1 MSDSESDY
9 SDSDD
14 GGGRKGPRMKE
25 REWDD
30 ARMRRALR
38 MLHAH
43 EQLYGTRLGPE
54 KAAEKVE
61 WPGMESSVRVSSSQR
76 TALASERARTA
87 SLRPALAPHTPQA
100 SERAPPH
107 SVRARPTHAAAPQIY
122 RASKELYAIEGNGA
136 REAFIAAWT
145 KPKKGIERYGA
156 D

>member
-30 ARMRRALR
+30 ALMRRALR

-43 EQLYGTRLGPE
+43 KQLYGTRLGPE

-61 WPGMESSVRVSSSQR
+61 WPGMESS
-76 TALASERARTA
+76 
-87 SLRPALAPHTPQA
+87 
-100 SERAPPH
+100 
-107 SVRARPTHAAAPQIY
+107 IY